1 VRRRT
6 FIAAAAG
13 TLAWPLIARAQ
24 QPLPLVGFLR
34 SSPATPFEHLVAAFR
49 LGLKEAGF
57 IEGQNVAI
65 AYRNADNQLDRLP
78 TLVAD
83 LIRAPTAVIVGD
95 SVAAIAAKT
104 AGTVP
109 VIFVTGGD
117 PVAQGVV
124 ASLNRPDGH
133 VTGIS
138 FSVGTFGAKRLELL
152 QQLVAKPTMIA
163 MLVNAGSLTAEAER
177 QDVLAAARSIGQP
190 LTIIEI
196 RSDGDIEEAVT
207 RLAQEKVGALLVGA
221 GPLLS
226 SHRERLAAEAQRQ
239 ALPSSFP
246 WREAVQ
252 AGGLTSYG
260 PSVTDAY
267 REAGVY
273 AGRILKGERPG
284 DMPVL
289 QSARFEFLLNLKT
302 ARALGLTV
310 PDKLLALADEVIE

>member
-1 VRRRT
+1 MLFRSVG
-6 FIAAAAG
+6 A
-13 TLAWPLIARAQ
+13 LAWPLVARAQ
-24 QPLPLVGFLR
+24 QPLPLVGFFR
-34 SSPATPFEHLVAAFR
+34 SSPAVPFEHLVAAFR
-49 LGLKEAGF
+49 RGLKEAGF
-57 IEGQNVAI
+57 VEGQNVAI

-78 TLVAD
+78 ALAAD
-83 LIRAPTAVIVGD
+83 LVRAPAAVIVGD
-95 SVAAIAAKT
+95 SVAAIAAKE
-104 AGTVP
+104 AGAVP

-117 PVAQGVV
+117 PVTQGVV
-124 ASLNRPDGH
+124 ASLNRPGSH

-138 FSVGTFGAKRLELL
+138 FSTGTFGAKRLELL
-152 QQLVAKPTMIA
+152 RQLLAKPTAIA

-177 QDVLAAARSIGQP
+177 QDVVAAARSIGQP
-190 LTIIEI
+190 VTVIEV
-196 RSDGDIEEAVT
+196 RNDQDIDAALT
-207 RLAQEKVGALLVGA
+207 RLAQEKIGALFVGS

-226 SHRERLAAEAQRQ
+226 SHRERLAALAQRHGM
-239 ALPSSFP
+239 PSSFP

-273 AGRILKGERPG
+273 AGRVLKGEKPG

-302 ARALGLTV
+302 AGALGLTV

>member
-1 VRRRT
+1 MRRRA
-6 FIAAAAG
+6 FIAAGAG
-13 TLAWPLIARAQ
+13 ALAWPLSARAQ
-24 QPLPLVGFLR
+24 QPLPLVGFFR
-34 SSPATPFEHLVAAFR
+34 SAPAAPFEHLVAAFR

-78 TLVAD
+78 VLAAD
-83 LIRAPTAVIVGD
+83 LVRARAAVIVGD
-95 SVAAIAAKT
+95 SVAAIAAKE

-124 ASLNRPDGH
+124 PSLNRPEGH

-152 QQLVAKPTMIA
+152 HQLVARQTTIA

-190 LTIIEI
+190 LTIIEV
-196 RSDGDIEEAVT
+196 RNDADIEAALT
-207 RLAQEKVGALLVGA
+207 RLVQEKAGALFVGA
-221 GPLLS
+221 GPFLS
-226 SHRERLAAEAQRQ
+226 SHRERLAALAQRYGM
-239 ALPSSFP
+239 PSSFP

-267 REAGVY
+267 REAGIY
-273 AGRILKGERPG
+273 AGRVLKGEKPG

-302 ARALGLTV
+302 ASALGLTV